1 MYDDSEKLV
10 DKFEILVALEEYGHL
25 GISSESVDQVVT
37 SLLDVY
43 HQAQDKSEA
52 SHFVCQLL
60 TTCTSLII
68 QMNQLESDLCD
79 LLVKELVAIVTS
91 RVNQLGSEN
100 LRSCACQSLL
110 LLEET
115 SPGVVLGYYEELVQC
130 CRQERSHMFQDYC
143 LLTSRLMESFVK
155 ITKENPMSP
164 VVRSKGKVQRQF
176 SADVTDMRQTV
187 SYLVENVPMFTRSA
201 TFRVIHTLSNLIKT
215 STDLS
220 PIIFKSL
227 MLHEMSTMSCIV
239 FHTALY
245 LQRVF
250 KGTLLTVQEESNL
263 VQRLCLMTNHPCLN
277 QLHRQL
283 TTQWALGYKQF
294 EDEQMDTRESLI
306 CQYRLQFYP
315 SVFDSVDCQLAKLY
329 MTSLCVDTSSDN
341 DGIETSILL
350 GSLGCLHKL
359 VWHTGSMLAAR
370 ALFRALYF
378 IYTRH
383 NNPHFSQDIQ
393 RFVRGLISE
402 FAHFIPHS
410 IDFVDSI
417 HGLNINSD
425 IFVET
430 LSLLHQQVIM
440 ATGDQIY
447 TSFPYYLQIMKKVA
461 SQPKINQSSTLKF
474 LNYLSDNAQ
483 EIDDSSWQLGH
494 NILDIC
500 RNVIINQGTQ
510 LYYSDLCELLYSL
523 LTDYNNTDVQ
533 DQAKLYYCLLIAA
546 ADSKVKSVLQPT
558 QRAVD
563 SMSQALSSLL
573 PGTTGK
579 SSLAKIVHMEG
590 PVFTWERLCVT
601 PQWFVSDTSTQT
613 SEQSPDSVAE
623 YIKRLSTLEVVVEV
637 KCRLHLVD
645 ACSFPAVHAVSISVE
660 DSLTFQHIPK
670 VHVPCISKGAHHDTV
685 LKVKPLQAIPIALN
699 SFVDFCADTKQTFTT
714 SMPAVTVE
722 FVHFML
728 PLPWKQSK
736 EFKFEELW
744 NYVVEP
750 YNDKPKGLKSVK
762 LFEVT
767 AEQFMKIHHQRLAKY
782 LVSSSPDYSD
792 TRYAMLVPPR
802 SHVLLQ
808 CEGQGHTVVVT
819 MAMDQISVLPHVS
832 SFLENVFT
840 VSHG

>member
-1 MYDDSEKLV
+1 MLWGKTGFPRENPLV
-10 DKFEILVALEEYGHL
+10 QYGDHLPNSHAPKQDLNPGCRRTALTRNPWKIKHYHCYFY
-25 GISSESVDQVVT
+25 SVDQVVT

-52 SHFVCQLL
+52 SHF
-60 TTCTSLII
+60 
-68 QMNQLESDLCD
+68 MNQLSDLCD

-115 SPGVVLGYYEELVQC
+115 SPVREIGELVQC

-143 LLTSRLMESFVK
+143 LLTSRLMESF
-155 ITKENPMSP
+155 
-164 VVRSKGKVQRQF
+164 F

-510 LYYSDLCELLYSL
+510 LYYS
-523 LTDYNNTDVQ
+523 
-533 DQAKLYYCLLIAA
+533 
-546 ADSKVKSVLQPT
+546 
-558 QRAVD
+558 
-563 SMSQALSSLL
+563 
-573 PGTTGK
+573 
-579 SSLAKIVHMEG
+579 
-590 PVFTWERLCVT
+590 
-601 PQWFVSDTSTQT
+601 
-613 SEQSPDSVAE
+613 
-623 YIKRLSTLEVVVEV
+623 
-637 KCRLHLVD
+637 
-645 ACSFPAVHAVSISVE
+645 
-660 DSLTFQHIPK
+660 
-670 VHVPCISKGAHHDTV
+670 
-685 LKVKPLQAIPIALN
+685 
-699 SFVDFCADTKQTFTT
+699 
-714 SMPAVTVE
+714 
-722 FVHFML
+722 
-728 PLPWKQSK
+728 
-736 EFKFEELW
+736 
-744 NYVVEP
+744 
-750 YNDKPKGLKSVK
+750 
-762 LFEVT
+762 
-767 AEQFMKIHHQRLAKY
+767 
-782 LVSSSPDYSD
+782 
-792 TRYAMLVPPR
+792 
-802 SHVLLQ
+802 
-808 CEGQGHTVVVT
+808 
-819 MAMDQISVLPHVS
+819 
-832 SFLENVFT
+832 
-840 VSHG
+840 